1 MYTIEEFISKS
12 KEKITEY
19 RNREY
24 KHVVNVKDITTE
36 DIQIVW
42 ISKTLHHMKG
52 LFIGHVTDGLYYEL
66 TYNGIN
72 KELYMDVYD
81 KQENLKFEI

>member
-1 MYTIEEFISKS
+1 MYTTEEFINKS
-12 KEKITEY
+12 KEKVAEY
-19 RNREY
+19 RNEHY
-24 KHVVNVKDITTE
+24 KGAENVTDIKPE
-36 DIQIVW
+36 DVQIVW